1 MGATNTKAIDS
12 MLYPKV
18 SSLMSKNLSKW
29 KQMIGRFI
37 NKRQQSLYDTFPSTR
52 ILYGQ
57 QDIDDLY
64 ASVGIKEPEIMDAI
78 LRHITILYQ
87 TLIQERQRILRPYC
101 AYA

>member
-1 MGATNTKAIDS
+1 MGATNTKAIDTI
-12 MLYPKV
+12 LYPKV

-64 ASVGIKEPEIMDAI
+64 ASVGIKESEIMYNQI
-78 LRHITILYQ
+78 LLK
-87 TLIQERQRILRPYC
+87 
-101 AYA
+101 